1 MRNALLVIL
10 SPLAAN
16 KELRLRHIFFIFFH
30 FFSVVPEMESPH
42 KVRPQQDFGGQWPQW
57 HVPRT
62 DSGHPN
68 VVLSEDLLIYWGQQ
82 RGKG

>member
-16 KELRLRHIFFIFFH
+16 KELRLRHI
-30 FFSVVPEMESPH
+30 FSVVPEMESPH

-68 VVLSEDLLIYWGQQ
+68 VVLSEDLFIY
-82 RGKG
+82 